1 MYANLLNICK
11 KMADDNST
19 CDSIA
24 AGVQSLVLVR
34 LSRASDGRMLRDVN
48 TPSLFKVFAYTV
60 PV

>member
-1 MYANLLNICK
+1 
-11 KMADDNST
+11 MADDNST